1 MNFLRTRRGMVA
13 ALATAILTAACAG
26 NTTRESTGEYIDD
39 SVITTKVKAKFF
51 DNPEVRAMSIK
62 VETYKGVVQLSGF
75 AANETERNRAVEIAR
90 FVPGVK
96 SVHNDIILK

>member
-1 MNFLRTRRGMVA
+1 MNFLRTRRWLAA
-13 ALATAILTAACAG
+13 ALAATALTACAG
-26 NTTRESTGEYIDD
+26 SATRESTGEYIDD

-51 DNPEVRAMSIK
+51 DNPQVRAMSIN

-75 AANETERNRAVEIAR
+75 AASETERSRAVELAR
-90 FVPGVK
+90 TVPGVK